1 MRTHN
6 KTVAA
11 PIRHKE
17 AGLSEEEGE
26 RARNLRAMRTIKKE
40 IAEVQEY
47 VAGLDEGKGQEKLA
61 NQLEKAM
68 RLAERITL
76 VEMEEHD
83 RRNPDARKVKHR
95 PGFPQHRELR
105 PTCKF

>member
-17 AGLSEEEGE
+17 GGLSKLSEEEGE

-40 IAEVQEY
+40 IAELQTY
-47 VAGLDEGKGQEKLA
+47 VAKLDEGKGQEKLA
-61 NQLEKAM
+61 NQLEKTM

-83 RRNPDARKVKHR
+83 RRNPDARKAKRR
-95 PGFPQHRELR
+95 PGFPQYH
-105 PTCKF
+105 